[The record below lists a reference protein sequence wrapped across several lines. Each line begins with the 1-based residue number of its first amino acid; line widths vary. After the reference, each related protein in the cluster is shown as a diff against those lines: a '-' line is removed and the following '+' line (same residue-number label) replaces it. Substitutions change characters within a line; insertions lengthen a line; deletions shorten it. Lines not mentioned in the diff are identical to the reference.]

1 MNFDLFVQIALFVN
15 PQAQAAKGTESQ
27 RQQSDQSQSSSS
39 VSTLTSINP
48 NSASGRG
55 SPSEDLPTVDLVDK
69 SSGNLLSTE
78 RKERIVAAIKEAD
91 SRFVDFALHGS
102 HALGESSIIEA
113 MEAISPSEK
122 DNVLEVGYGTCRVA
136 YAFAALGANVT
147 GNEIDGVFQ
156 SSANVIEGKKASI
169 TTTRIAQTRS
179 SSGSKII
186 GPSSP
191 HKKLFDISKYIK
203 ETDQGMSN
211 RAININP
218 NPSVLVIRKDY
229 GSDGDDSDD
238 TVNQSDDD
246 DNTDK
251 ENGANGIKFK
261 AFLADL
267 PKVQSSSTSQLGK
280 RDASAFSSGSE
291 KKQKRATL
299 DGNHTSVGK

>member
-39 VSTLTSINP
+39 VSTLTSKFTINP

-55 SPSEDLPTVDLVDK
+55 CPSEDLPTVDLVDK
-69 SSGNLLSTE
+69 SSGNLLSAE
-78 RKERIVAAIKEAD
+78 CKERIVDAIKQAD
-91 SRFVDFALHGS
+91 SRFVDLALHGS

-113 MEAISPSEK
+113 MEAISPCEQ

-156 SSANVIEGKKASI
+156 SSANVIEGEKASI

-186 GPSSP
+186 GPSAP
-191 HKKLFDISKYIK
+191 YEKLLDISKYIK
-203 ETDQGMSN
+203 EVDQGMSN

-238 TVNQSDDD
+238 SLNQSDDD

-291 KKQKRATL
+291 KNQKRASL
-299 DGNHTSVGK
+299 DEN

>member
-1 MNFDLFVQIALFVN
+1 VQIALFVN
-15 PQAQAAKGTESQ
+15 PLPQAAKGTESQ

-55 SPSEDLPTVDLVDK
+55 SPIEDLPTVDLVDK
-69 SSGNLLSTE
+69 SSGNLLSTIE
-78 RKERIVAAIKEAD
+78 RKDRIVAAIKEAD
-91 SRFVDFALHGS
+91 SRFMDFALHGS

-156 SSANVIEGKKASI
+156 SSVSVIQGEKAPI

-179 SSGSKII
+179 SSGSKSI
-186 GPSSP
+186 GPSAPS
-191 HKKLFDISKYIK
+191 KKTFDISKYIDK
-203 ETDQGMSN
+203 KDQGMSN

-218 NPSVLVIRKDY
+218 NPKVLVIRKDY
-229 GSDGDDSDD
+229 SDDDDSDD
-238 TVNQSDDD
+238 TLNQSDDD

-251 ENGANGIKFK
+251 ENGANGTKFI

-267 PKVQSSSTSQLGK
+267 PKVQSSSTSPLGK

-291 KKQKRATL
+291 KNQKRAT
-299 DGNHTSVGK
+299 